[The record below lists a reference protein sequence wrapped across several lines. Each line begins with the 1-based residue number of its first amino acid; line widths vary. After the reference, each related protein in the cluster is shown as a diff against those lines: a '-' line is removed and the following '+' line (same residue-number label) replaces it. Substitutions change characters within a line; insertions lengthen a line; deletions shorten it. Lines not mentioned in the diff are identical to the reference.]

1 MAIDPAGVIDL
12 LEVGEAQARILA
24 AMSALPTETVPL
36 QAALGRVLAAD
47 IVAARDQ
54 PPAAVSAMDGYA
66 VRAADTAAE
75 SWLEVVGEAAA
86 GQPLAFSVGPGKAA
100 RIFTGGLLP
109 DGADAILIQ
118 EDAVAEGGRVLA
130 KEAVSPGLFVRER
143 GLDYKAGWTGLRAGQ
158 RLDPR
163 HIGLAASL
171 GAGWVE
177 VRRKPRIGIL
187 ATGNELVLPGRV
199 PEPHQIS
206 SSNSFTLAAM
216 IESWGGQAV
225 DLGIALDE
233 PAALAAR
240 LDAAQ
245 GLDLLVTSGG
255 ASVGE
260 HDLVQSVAGER
271 GLELDFWKIRMR
283 PGKPLIFGR
292 IGLVPLLGL
301 PGNPVSAAVCGIVF
315 LRGAI
320 RRLLGRDP
328 TLPSGM
334 ARLAEPLGRGG
345 ERQEYLRAERD
356 EEGAVRAT
364 GRQDSSMFAALATAD
379 VLLVRPPREGPLERG
394 ATVTV
399 IDLATVLRD

>member
-328 TLPSGM
+328 MLPSGM

>member
-66 VRAADTAAE
+66 VRAADTTAE
-75 SWLEVVGEAAA
+75 SWLEVVGEVAA
-86 GQPLAFSVGPGKAA
+86 GQSPAFSVEPGKAA

-379 VLLVRPPREGPLERG
+379 VLLVRPPREGPLERD